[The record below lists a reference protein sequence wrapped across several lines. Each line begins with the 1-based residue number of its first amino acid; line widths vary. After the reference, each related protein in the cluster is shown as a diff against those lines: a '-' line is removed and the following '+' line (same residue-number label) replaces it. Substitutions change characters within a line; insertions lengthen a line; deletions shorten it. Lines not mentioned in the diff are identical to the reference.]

1 MISWLAYHR
10 SALLDALSR
19 LLRTPFASL
28 FTALAIGVA
37 LSLPA
42 GLYLTLV
49 NLDRLAGQVP
59 AQSEISLFISDKASQ
74 TDREGLKQRIDAHPG
89 LSRHRFVSREAA
101 LENLNAQGLADVTAG
116 LGKNPLP
123 DAWILT
129 PKEAHPAKMEA
140 LRKQFAAWP
149 GVESV
154 QLDSA
159 WAERLH
165 AFLQI
170 GERLVQLLAAL
181 FGLALIAIA
190 SNAIRAQVLV
200 RRDEIEVSR
209 LIGATDRYI
218 RRPFLYFGVLQGAS
232 GGLMTLVAMFLMQA
246 SLDGPVSK
254 LAVLYGSPYRLQG
267 LSLMDGSFI
276 VAWAILFSWLGAWVA
291 VSRTLYQVD

>member
-1 MISWLAYHR
+1 MKSWLAHHR
-10 SALLDALSR
+10 SALLDALRR
-19 LLRTPFASL
+19 LTRTPFASL

-42 GLYLTLV
+42 ALYLALG
-49 NLDRLAGQVP
+49 NLNRLAGQVP
-59 AQSEISLFISDKASQ
+59 AQPEISLFVSDTASQ
-74 TDREGLKQRIDAHPG
+74 SDRARLKQSIEAHRG
-89 LSRHRFVSREAA
+89 LARHRFVSREAA
-101 LENLNAQGLADVTAG
+101 LQSLNAQGLSDVTAG

-123 DAWILT
+123 DAWVLT
-129 PKEAHPAKMEA
+129 PKKADPSQMEA
-140 LRKQFAAWP
+140 LRKQFTAWP

-159 WAERLH
+159 WAERLQ

-209 LIGATDRYI
+209 LIGATDRYV
-218 RRPFLYFGVLQGAS
+218 RRPFLYFGALQGAS
-232 GGLMTLVAMFLMQA
+232 GGLMTLAAMFLMEA

-254 LAVLYGSPYRLQG
+254 LAMLYGSPYRLQG
-267 LSLMDGSFI
+267 LNLIDGGFI
-276 VAWAILFSWLGAWVA
+276 MAWAILFSWLGAWVA
-291 VSRTLYQVD
+291 VSRALHQTD